1 MTSPETPVG
10 GLPSST
16 GAPTKAS
23 VWANTFDRALDQEM
37 LRTEC
42 RRTTTTA
49 GLLLVLLVVVVVL
62 GTVPELV
69 APSLRDAFRLMT
81 WPLSG
86 LLAVYGVFEV
96 LLRSWMV
103 RRLRDGRGFPTSAR
117 YLQVGAEVTLP
128 TLALLVSARILGSH
142 QALGSAIP
150 NAYFLFVF
158 LTALSLDARLSAFAG
173 MFAGVQFAGV
183 SLLLLNQTSDQ
194 GALLE
199 VHAPML
205 VSPHQFVIRGLF
217 LALSGLLAAF
227 VARSTRRQIEVALRT
242 VEERDRAVSIFG
254 QHVSPQVAD
263 MLLKQPL
270 PAGGQERNVCVLFLD
285 IRDFSRMAGDST
297 PSEVMDYLNRLFGFM
312 IPVVNRNQG
321 IINKFLGDG
330 FMAVFGAPADD
341 AEQCRHAIETAFEIL
356 SGVERLG
363 QEKVIPATR
372 LGIGIHVGQAVTG
385 NVGSMDRKEYTII
398 GDVVNLASRIEQATK
413 QFGARLLVS
422 SAVWDKLAPKATYPA
437 EDLGFAELK
446 GQAKPTRLFKLA

>member
-1 MTSPETPVG
+1 MTSP
-10 GLPSST
+10 PSSDD
-16 GAPTKAS
+16 GSAAS
-23 VWANTFDRALDQEM
+23 KGVPSTPSLWANTFDQALAQEM

-49 GLLLVLLVVVVVL
+49 GLLLVLLAVVL
-62 GTVPELV
+62 VLGAVPELV
-69 APSLRDAFRLMT
+69 EPSLRDAFRHMT

-86 LLAVYGVFEV
+86 LLAAYGVFEAV
-96 LLRSWMV
+96 LRSWMV
-103 RRLRDGRGFPTSAR
+103 RRLRNGRSFPTPAR
-117 YLQVGAEVTLP
+117 YLQVCAELTLP
-128 TLALLVSARILGSH
+128 TLALLVSARNLGPH

-150 NAYFLFVF
+150 SAYFLFVF

-173 MFAGVQFAGV
+173 FFAGMQFAGV
-183 SLLLLNQTSDQ
+183 SVLLLNQATDQ
-194 GALLE
+194 GALLAA
-199 VHAPML
+199 HTPML

-217 LALSGLLAAF
+217 LVLSGLLSAF

-356 SGVERLG
+356 AGVERLG

-372 LGIGIHVGQAVTG
+372 LGIGIHVGHAVTG

-413 QFGARLLVS
+413 QYSARLLVS
-422 SAVWDKLAPKATYPA
+422 SAVWDKLAPLATYPA
-437 EDLGFAELK
+437 EDLGFSELK